1 MAALTS
7 SRNTPEMADFG
18 RTQIYPVEA
27 STTAEFWA
35 GVDKLEAKIKWA
47 SIYPEAETA
56 LNSPFTAHYFQVR
69 SNLETY
75 TSQGRTQEQP
85 LVYLMTGIF
94 KDAGSMNFKL
104 HEGVDTTS
112 LNLSVSLRTVYRWY
126 ADLPV
131 RRDGEYLRGKWRR
144 SAQQL
149 PHQPGRLARL
159 PDPATRP
166 LVKRRSLND

>member
-1 MAALTS
+1 MANLSVNRITNANVYLDGIGLLG
-7 SRNTPEMADFG
+7 RAEEIEVAKPKHKMVDHKGLGMAG
-18 RTQIYPVEA
+18 
-27 STTAEFWA
+27 SAEFWA

-56 LNSPFTAHYFQVR
+56 LNSPFQAHYFQVR

-94 KDAGSMNFKL
+94 KDAGAMNFKL

-112 LNLSVSLRTVYRWY
+112 VISVYHSELYIGDAQIFLFDVMANIYVVNGVDQLRTFRVN
-126 ADLPV
+126 L
-131 RRDGEYLRGKWRR
+131 GG
-144 SAQQL
+144 
-149 PHQPGRLARL
+149 
-159 PDPATRP
+159 
-166 LVKRRSLND
+166 